1 MKKILLILLTL
12 LCITLNSFLVLA
24 DESVTQKCSTQ
35 QKTQSETIIINGYT
49 YVKQNESHSHNYGVN
64 EKSENTSE
72 DEKQKKILYLED
84 IVAVCIIVIII
95 LFYFVLLSLC

>member
-1 MKKILLILLTL
+1 MKKIMLILLTL
-12 LCITLNSFLVLA
+12 ICITLNSFFVFA

-35 QKTQSETIIINGYT
+35 QKTQSETIILNGDT
-49 YVKQNESHSHNYGVN
+49 YVKQNESHSHNHDVN
-64 EKSENTSE
+64 EKSENISE
-72 DEKQKKILYLED
+72 GEKQKEILDLED